1 MTEESNPVGSSIRR
15 LILPPVFVNDEDKTR
30 TASLLNTVLL
40 GMLAILL
47 LSTITIPYAEE
58 MRMGVVPLGA
68 MFVVGIIALIVMRMG
83 FVGAAAVL
91 FSILMWG
98 FYTILIYASGG
109 VNGPMN
115 SGPVLLVVIAGLVLG
130 GRGAVVFA
138 VLGAATVAGIY
149 GLESAGALPESLL
162 GTNPLI
168 GLATTIANVLLA
180 MILLFLAT
188 NRLNE
193 ALDRARKNARHALT
207 SNRETEALRASL
219 DERNRTLQETVARY
233 GEFMSEV
240 AQGNLADRLVLE
252 SGGDANDD
260 LLIVLG
266 RSLNDAVESLQRMI
280 GRMRESATALNS
292 AAAEIQAAT
301 AQQLSNASEQS
312 AAISQT
318 TTTVDEVRNIAEQTV
333 LRAQEVAEAAQ
344 QSSEFSQGGLGAVQH
359 SIQSMGLIRQRVE
372 GIAENILALS
382 EQTQQIGQIISTV
395 DEIATQSN
403 MLALNASVEAA
414 RAGEQGK
421 GFAVVAMEVRTL
433 AERSKQATTQ
443 VEDILSEIQK
453 ATNMTVMATEEGTKG
468 VEEGVELSFAS
479 GEVIQQL
486 AGVITRA
493 SQAAAQMVAGGQQ
506 QTSGIEQIALAM
518 GNINQAT
525 VQSLASTRQTERAA
539 RDLSELAQSLR
550 EMAEQ
555 YNL

>member
-1 MTEESNPVGSSIRR
+1 MGGTIRR
-15 LILPPVFVNDEDKTR
+15 LVTPPVFVGDEDKTR
-30 TASLLNTVLL
+30 AASLLNTILL
-40 GMLAILL
+40 GLLGILL
-47 LSTITIPYAEE
+47 ASTITLPFADEI
-58 MRMGVVPLGA
+58 RTGVVSIGA
-68 MFVVGIIALIVMRMG
+68 MFAAGLTALIVMRLG
-83 FVGAAAVL
+83 YVSASAVI
-91 FSILMWG
+91 FSGLMWG
-98 FYTILIYASGG
+98 FYAVLILVSGG

-138 VLGAATVAGIY
+138 ALGTITVAGIY
-149 GLESAGALPESLL
+149 AYESTGALPDSLL
-162 GTNPLI
+162 GTSTMI
-168 GLATTIANVLLA
+168 GLATTVANILLAAVLLY
-180 MILLFLAT
+180 LAT
-188 NRLNE
+188 SRLNE
-193 ALDRARKNARHALT
+193 ALSRARQNERRAVT
-207 SNRETEALRASL
+207 SNQESEALRASL
-219 DERNRTLQETVARY
+219 DERNRTLQSAVTRY
-233 GEFMSEV
+233 GDFMAEV
-240 AQGNLADRLVLE
+240 AQGKLAGRLEME
-252 SGGDANDD
+252 SSSEGSDD
-260 LLIVLG
+260 DPLLVLG
-266 RSLNDAVESLQRMI
+266 RAINDAVESLQSMI
-280 GRMRESATALNS
+280 GRMRESARALSS
-292 AAAEIQAAT
+292 AAAEIQATT

-318 TTTVDEVRNIAEQTV
+318 STTVDEVRNIAEQTV
-333 LRAQEVAEAAQ
+333 LRAQEVAEAAK
-344 QSSEFSQGGLGAVQH
+344 QSAEFSQGGLGAVQS

-382 EQTQQIGQIISTV
+382 EQTQQIGQIIATV
-395 DEIATQSN
+395 DEIASQSN

-421 GFAVVAMEVRTL
+421 GFAIVAMEVRAL
-433 AERSKQATTQ
+433 AEQSKHATTQ

-486 AGVITRA
+486 AGVITQA

-525 VQSLASTRQTERAA
+525 VQNLEGTRQAERAA
-539 RDLSELAQSLR
+539 RDMAELAQSLR

-555 YNL
+555 YSL